1 MTDEQSVIFLGRR
14 IQELHEPKEILVW
27 EGAAWVAQPNP
38 SLMAGI
44 VNIPNW
50 ITVPINQWNTVTPA
64 PAPADPIVPQFIGI
78 DLATEPEKKK
88 HSDGCACKKCKEY
101 FPYAEPNQD
110 DGSLICYACR
120 HGL

>member
-1 MTDEQSVIFLGRR
+1 MSNTIYTT
-14 IQELHEPKEILVW
+14 
-27 EGAAWVAQPNP
+27 
-38 SLMAGI
+38 
-44 VNIPNW
+44 W
-50 ITVPINQWNTVTPA
+50 ITAPLGIWNTWTT
-64 PAPADPIVPQFIGI
+64 PADPQFSGI
-78 DLATEPEKKK
+78 DLAAEPEKKK